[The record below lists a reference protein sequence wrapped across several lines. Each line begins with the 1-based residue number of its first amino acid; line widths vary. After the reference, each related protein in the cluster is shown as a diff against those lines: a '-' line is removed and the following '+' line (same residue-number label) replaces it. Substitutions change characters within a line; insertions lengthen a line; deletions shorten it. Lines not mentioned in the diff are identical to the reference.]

1 MYEQFTIFQGNKKEN
16 DGVIVFTHAK

>member
-16 DGVIVFTHAK
+16 DGVIVFTQV